1 MIVSHK
7 YKFIFIKTRKTA
19 GTSIEY
25 NLSKYLGKED
35 IITPTSEANYLAQ
48 NFFLETKISKFL
60 KKLRL
65 KNFSN
70 FFRKELNDHMHACEL
85 RKIIDQKIFDDYF
98 KFCVEREPV
107 DKCISYYF
115 MRKNSPNSSYK
126 RKNMTWDE
134 FVNKKRF
141 PVDMNFYSFEN
152 NLIVDKIIKYE
163 NLDKDLKSLL
173 SNLGINNF
181 KLIKKV
187 NNKFREKDP
196 FVTNEQKKIIY
207 QQFEPSLKF
216 VKYNINQI

>member
-35 IITPTSEANYLAQ
+35 IITPSSEAYYLAQ
-48 NFFLETKISKFL
+48 NFILETKISKFL

-65 KNFSN
+65 KNLSN
-70 FFRKELNDHMHACEL
+70 YFRKKLIDHTHASEL
-85 RKIIDQKIFDDYF
+85 RKIIDRTIYNDYF

-107 DKCISYYF
+107 DKCISYYY
-115 MRKNSPNSSYK
+115 MRKNSPNSNLK

-134 FVNKKRF
+134 FVNKKKF
-141 PVDMNFYSFEN
+141 PVDIKFYSYEN

-163 NLDKDLKSLL
+163 NLDKDLSSLL
-173 SNLGINNF
+173 SNLGIKNF
-181 KLIKKV
+181 KFTKKV
-187 NNKFREKDP
+187 NNNYRKKNP

>member
-35 IITPTSEANYLAQ
+35 IITPSSEAYYLAQ
-48 NFFLETKISKFL
+48 NFILETKISKFL

-65 KNFSN
+65 KNLSN
-70 FFRKELNDHMHACEL
+70 YFRKKLIDHTHASEL
-85 RKIIDQKIFDDYF
+85 RKIIDRTIYNDYF

-107 DKCISYYF
+107 DKCISYYY
-115 MRKNSPNSSYK
+115 MRKNSPNSNLK

-134 FVNKKRF
+134 FVNKKKF
-141 PVDMNFYSFEN
+141 PVDIKFYSYEN

-163 NLDKDLKSLL
+163 NLDKDLSSLL
-173 SNLGINNF
+173 SNLGIKNF
-181 KLIKKV
+181 KFTKKV
-187 NNKFREKDP
+187 NNNYRKKNP

-207 QQFEPSLKF
+207 RQFEPSLKF

>member
-1 MIVSHK
+1 MIISHK

-19 GTSIEY
+19 GTTIEY
-25 NLSKYLGKED
+25 NISKYLGKND
-35 IITPTSEANYLAQ
+35 IITPSNQSVYLSQNY
-48 NFFLETKISKFL
+48 FYDTKISKLL
-60 KKLRL
+60 KRIYLNKIGNKFREKFSEHDHAIKIKKIIN
-65 KNFSN
+65 KNFY
-70 FFRKELNDHMHACEL
+70 
-85 RKIIDQKIFDDYF
+85 DDYF

-141 PVDMNFYSFEN
+141 PVDINFYSYEN

-163 NLDKDLKSLL
+163 NLDKELTSLL

-187 NNKFREKDP
+187 NNKYREKDP

>member
-35 IITPTSEANYLAQ
+35 IITPSSEAYYLAQ
-48 NFFLETKISKFL
+48 NFILETKISKFL

-65 KNFSN
+65 KNLSN
-70 FFRKELNDHMHACEL
+70 YFRKKLIDHTHASEL
-85 RKIIDQKIFDDYF
+85 RKIIDRTIYNDYF

-107 DKCISYYF
+107 DKCISYYY
-115 MRKNSPNSSYK
+115 MRKNSPNSNLK

-134 FVNKKRF
+134 FVNKKKF
-141 PVDMNFYSFEN
+141 PVDIKFYSYEN

-163 NLDKDLKSLL
+163 NLDKDLSSLL
-173 SNLGINNF
+173 SNLGIKNF
-181 KLIKKV
+181 KFTKKV
-187 NNKFREKDP
+187 NNNYREKNP

-207 QQFEPSLKF
+207 RQFEPSLKF